1 MRKKIVGCKLPS
13 KLQVLQCFFYYV
25 RCEKKT
31 IKESSVLAL
40 EEILPF
46 WERARIPTLH
56 KRTCVEKLN
65 KLYDEWRKVQKVSK
79 SKFASHRKME
89 EDFKEHLKNLF
100 DIAHVDALEIISI
113 QEDRD
118 FLIKQREQG
127 RVGIMTSIDQNLTN
141 KEKRK
146 AEREEKE
153 NRRKEKHQRIESSEG
168 YIKVSMS
175 NFFLSTYFVQ

>member
-1 MRKKIVGCKLPS
+1 M
-13 KLQVLQCFFYYV
+13 
-25 RCEKKT
+25 
-31 IKESSVLAL
+31 
-40 EEILPF
+40 
-46 WERARIPTLH
+46 
-56 KRTCVEKLN
+56 
-65 KLYDEWRKVQKVSK
+65 QKVSK